1 MKEAPLTYKPHSLR
15 WEKTIHNAPTTQFPT
30 SSVTPTMIAPAAMFV
45 LTLPSMISASVDVKL
60 ARQMDVILQVTSR
73 SATRGTLRQV
83 LAVAAEMILTVK
95 AIKLAAPVGVLRI
108 SSLSAQL
115 IIMQSA
121 LPHRAL

>member
-1 MKEAPLTYKPHSLR
+1 
-15 WEKTIHNAPTTQFPT
+15 
-30 SSVTPTMIAPAAMFV
+30 MIAPAAMFV
-45 LTLPSMISASVDVKL
+45 LTLTSMISASVDVKL